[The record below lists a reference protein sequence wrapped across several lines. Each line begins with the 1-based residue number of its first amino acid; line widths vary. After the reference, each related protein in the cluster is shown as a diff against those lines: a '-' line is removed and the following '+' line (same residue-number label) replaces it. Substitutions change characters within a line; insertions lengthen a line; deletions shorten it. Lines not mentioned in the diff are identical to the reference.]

1 MTPREGQIKSYIWTV
16 KSTIS
21 HRASR
26 GNRAAV
32 WHQRRRHGSV
42 TWVNPSVS
50 EEHSVWLASSSSSSE
65 LSRALEQALSWLWEK
80 TQTHT
85 QAQTEV
91 TSANFNTF
99 VFSIMGL
106 LCSLLKLW
114 SRLHHLRVMA
124 GSSGC
129 TVSDACSKR
138 PRTFEKYKIYGSFDL
153 GRVVYNCV
161 SEHVKIKLLETLIHN
176 RNIKAIKQIGY
187 N

>member
-21 HRASR
+21 NGASR
-26 GNRAAV
+26 GSSAAA
-32 WHQRRRHGSV
+32 WHPRRRCGSV
-42 TWVNPSVS
+42 TWVKPSVS

-80 TQTHT
+80 TQTHIYT

-114 SRLHHLRVMA
+114 SRLHHLRVIA

-129 TVSDACSKR
+129 TVSDACSKT

-153 GRVVYNCV
+153 GSIV
-161 SEHVKIKLLETLIHN
+161 
-176 RNIKAIKQIGY
+176 
-187 N
+187 